1 MKRKGIGVELLHLH
15 YFRKVAQTGHMSRAA
30 RELHISQ
37 PALSQ
42 TIARLEKEL
51 GAPLFDREGRRIRL
65 NAYGE
70 AFLEEVE
77 KALAALEEGKRK
89 VADMAGL
96 ERGVISL
103 DATFLPHFPDV
114 MQAFL
119 RLHPDVRFNMSQAPS
134 KKAKEELLASG
145 RIDCCIS
152 CSPVELKGCRNEP
165 IKTEH
170 IVLAVPAGH
179 RLAGRGNIR
188 LEEAAEEPFVGFKR
202 DRQFRELTDD
212 LCRSAGFVPRV
223 VCEAEEADVIT
234 GLVRSGVGVA
244 LLPESLVDGDG
255 ALIPLRLD
263 SPDARRTY
271 YLTWREDRY
280 MSKAAAAF
288 RDFVLE
294 RHAAACP

>member
-170 IVLAVPAGH
+170 IVLAVPAGQP
-179 RLAGRGNIR
+179 AGRARKHPAGGGCGR
-188 LEEAAEEPFVGFKR
+188 TV
-202 DRQFRELTDD
+202 
-212 LCRSAGFVPRV
+212 CRVQEGPAVPRV
-223 VCEAEEADVIT
+223 DGRFVPERRFCSACGVQ
-234 GLVRSGVGVA
+234 GGRSRRHHRPRPVRGRRRPAARIAGGRGRRA
-244 LLPESLVDGDG
+244 H
-255 ALIPLRLD
+255 PLA
-263 SPDARRTY
+263 P
-271 YLTWREDRY
+271 
-280 MSKAAAAF
+280 
-288 RDFVLE
+288 
-294 RHAAACP
+294 